1 MITQEMLNQ
10 RISSSATKYLLIF
23 PNEQIKQFYKR
34 WLQRNDIIYKTE
46 REIENSGLVG
56 MRYIN
61 WNYVDETMTKQ
72 IINEKLKRK
81 GELKCLEENQK
92 KSKD

>member
-46 REIENSGLVG
+46 KEIYNNGLVG

-61 WNYVDETMTKQ
+61 WDYVDKTMTKHL
-72 IINEKLKRK
+72 INERFKKIEK
-81 GELKCLEENQK
+81 EN
-92 KSKD
+92 

>member
-34 WLQRNDIIYKTE
+34 WLQRDDILYKTE
-46 REIENSGLVG
+46 KEIACSGLVG

-72 IINEKLKRK
+72 IINTKFKKVEK
-81 GELKCLEENQK
+81 E
-92 KSKD
+92 